1 MVAIA
6 KSLGY
11 DARVGAMQANC
22 GTPFENGIHD
32 LKVSLAEVRAQQFTA
47 SEDSGLVAGI
57 ERLAADLA
65 AAIGL
70 ATPGAGPNDSW
81 ATVDLDVTNDLV
93 VDGRDLQGAR
103 ARERN
108 QERQPPLGCGRRSVM
123 PMITNATLLARRLGQ
138 ARCRRETILDRQRC
152 LRDSLP
158 KWARA
163 PPQLI
168 GMSAA
173 KVDEIASDR
182 SEAER
187 QAASDEIGREL
198 DRLDRDI
205 EQVEDQL
212 LMARCSS
219 LAGIQ
224 VILDLALTHLRSK
237 TVGHP
242 SDFFYVQGD
251 TRVVA
256 FLDAAAE
263 SLRRLPAAEHRL
275 AS

>member
-1 MVAIA
+1 
-6 KSLGY
+6 
-11 DARVGAMQANC
+11 
-22 GTPFENGIHD
+22 
-32 LKVSLAEVRAQQFTA
+32 
-47 SEDSGLVAGI
+47 
-57 ERLAADLA
+57 
-65 AAIGL
+65 
-70 ATPGAGPNDSW
+70 
-81 ATVDLDVTNDLV
+81 
-93 VDGRDLQGAR
+93 
-103 ARERN
+103 
-108 QERQPPLGCGRRSVM
+108 
-123 PMITNATLLARRLGQ
+123 
-138 ARCRRETILDRQRC
+138 
-152 LRDSLP
+152 
-158 KWARA
+158 
-163 PPQLI
+163 
-168 GMSAA
+168 MSAA

-224 VILDLALTHLRSK
+224 VILDLALTHLGSK